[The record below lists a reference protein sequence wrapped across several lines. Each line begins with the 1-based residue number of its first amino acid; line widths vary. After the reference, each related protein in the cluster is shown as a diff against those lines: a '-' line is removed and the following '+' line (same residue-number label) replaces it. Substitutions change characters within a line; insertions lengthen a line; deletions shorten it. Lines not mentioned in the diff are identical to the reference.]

1 MPSFCKNYGLSD
13 NPQVFANLA
22 DNHVDNR
29 QEAMMDISSVANAS
43 AALSQANT
51 GDAVAIMVLKKA
63 IDIQAQ
69 SALQLIQAL
78 PQATANNPPNLG
90 QNINVFA

>member
-1 MPSFCKNYGLSD
+1 
-13 NPQVFANLA
+13 
-22 DNHVDNR
+22 
-29 QEAMMDISSVANAS
+29 MDISSVANAS
-43 AALSQANT
+43 AVLSQANT
-51 GDAVAIMVLKKA
+51 GDALAVLVLKKA
-63 IDIQAQ
+63 IDLQAQ